1 MTQTAWQKEHDLD
14 AALAQR
20 IAALRAEQGDTVAF
34 DDVASVVESLVT
46 SLDGDISAIDAR
58 VQHEVQALVDY
69 IANAKRE
76 LAALQPAEI
85 PKHDIPVA
93 TDELDAVVRHTE
105 TATNTILECAENLGA
120 LASASGGEVGE
131 SINAIVTRI
140 YEASNF
146 QDITGQRINKVVRAL
161 RHIEEKVIML
171 ARAFGENIEPSRPP
185 LDKREGDA
193 ALLNGPQL
201 PQTANSQ
208 DDIDALLAG
217 M

>member
-1 MTQTAWQKEHDLD
+1 MSETAWKAADDLD
-14 AALAQR
+14 TALARR
-20 IAALRAEQGDTVAF
+20 IAALRAEQGETVAF
-34 DDVASVVESLVT
+34 DDIASVVESLVT

-69 IANAKRE
+69 IAKAKEE

-85 PKHDIPVA
+85 PQHDIPAA

-105 TATNTILECAENLGA
+105 TATNAILECAENLGQ
-120 LASASGGEVGE
+120 LATATGGEVGE
-131 SINAIVTRI
+131 SINAITTRI

-146 QDITGQRINKVVRAL
+146 QDITGQRITKVVRAL
-161 RHIEEKVIML
+161 RHIEEKVIAL
-171 ARAFGENIEPSRPP
+171 AAAFGEKIEPSRPP
-185 LDKREGDA
+185 LEKREGDA

-208 DDIDALLAG
+208 DDIDALLAS

>member
-1 MTQTAWQKEHDLD
+1 MSQTAWKTADDLD
-14 AALAQR
+14 AALTRR
-20 IAALRAEQGDTVAF
+20 IEALRAEQGETVAF
-34 DDVASVVESLVT
+34 DDIASVVESLIT

-58 VQHEVQALVDY
+58 VQSEVQGLVDY
-69 IANAKRE
+69 IANAKKE

-85 PKHDIPVA
+85 PQHYIPGA

-105 TATNTILECAENLGA
+105 TATNAILECAENLGQ
-120 LASASGGEVGE
+120 LATDTGGDVGE
-131 SINAIVTRI
+131 RINGITTRI

-146 QDITGQRINKVVRAL
+146 QDITGQRITKVVRTL
-161 RHIEEKVIML
+161 RHIEEKVIAL
-171 ARAFGENIEPSRPP
+171 AAAFGEKIEPSQPP

-193 ALLNGPQL
+193 ALLNGPAL

-208 DDIDALLAG
+208 DDIDALLAS

>member
-1 MTQTAWQKEHDLD
+1 MTQTAWKAADNLD

-20 IAALRAEQGDTVAF
+20 IATLRAEQGETVAL
-34 DDVASVVESLVT
+34 DDIASVVESLVT
-46 SLDGDISAIDAR
+46 TLGGDISAIDAR
-58 VQHEVQALVDY
+58 VQHEVRALVDY
-69 IANAKRE
+69 IAKAKQE
-76 LAALQPAEI
+76 LAALQPAQI
-85 PKHDIPVA
+85 PHHDIPVA

-105 TATNTILECAENLGA
+105 TATNAILECAENLGA
-120 LASASGGEVGE
+120 LASATGGDVGE
-131 SINAIVTRI
+131 RINAITTRI

-146 QDITGQRINKVVRAL
+146 QDITGQRITKVVRAL
-161 RHIEEKVIML
+161 RHIEDKVIAL
-171 ARAFGENIEPSRPP
+171 AGAFGEKIEPSRPP
-185 LDKREGDA
+185 ADKREGEA